1 MPEGTMTFTRHGALG
16 RPSRRSIVAWS
27 KIELSISLLQPLE
40 SSAMQV
46 TDALGAH
53 WWPPVRAKWNMATLR
68 LCPETQRD
76 GDTTTE

>member
-1 MPEGTMTFTRHGALG
+1 
-16 RPSRRSIVAWS
+16 
-27 KIELSISLLQPLE
+27 LQPLE